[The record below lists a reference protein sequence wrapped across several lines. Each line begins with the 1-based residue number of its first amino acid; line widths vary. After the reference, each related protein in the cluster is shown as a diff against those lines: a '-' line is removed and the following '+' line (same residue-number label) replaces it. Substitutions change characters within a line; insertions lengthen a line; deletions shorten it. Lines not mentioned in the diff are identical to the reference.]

1 MLQKLLTCGGAV
13 SSFRLWDR
21 RLVVCSLRSYA
32 LWVNFVRCCI
42 LHGWLGSS
50 GSSDRIRCPYWSSGS
65 CLCLMVCFALNSRVI
80 TIGCLPCV
88 LVPLVVAHVVQGVV
102 AG

>member
-1 MLQKLLTCGGAV
+1 MCPLLSYT
-13 SSFRLWDR
+13 
-21 RLVVCSLRSYA
+21 LRVDS
-32 LWVNFVRCCI
+32 VRCCI
-42 LHGWLGSS
+42 LFVQWESFGDYG
-50 GSSDRIRCPYWSSGS
+50 RFECPCWSSGS